1 MYKVDEI
8 TELMEDFEST
18 EEQPEEIRARSRQIV
33 INITDRQGKTKK
45 SEE

>member
-18 EEQPEEIRARSRQIV
+18 EEQPEEVGKNSRQIV
-33 INITDRQGKTKK
+33 INITNNRQGKKNGI
-45 SEE
+45 E